1 MPDVGDGILP
11 PFPAES
17 RDKLRLYNCKLR
29 EKPAMTEVPKPPG
42 THNRGSRLSPSKRA
56 GVTTLTQESHVRG
69 CIPTG
74 QSAAKPL
81 SPLRECG
88 RFRDYNQLGASLR
101 YSPLPP
107 VTAQQKY
114 RGVASPRGMLDPSKF
129 RVKCRGEAQDGTT
142 GPAPAVIPA
151 LIAYVKVVAVKTLVV
166 GIRSSE
172 ATRRTSGQLPFRGT
186 RGAFAG
192 RLALAKRASDCP

>member
-1 MPDVGDGILP
+1 M
-11 PFPAES
+11 
-17 RDKLRLYNCKLR
+17 
-29 EKPAMTEVPKPPG
+29 
-42 THNRGSRLSPSKRA
+42 
-56 GVTTLTQESHVRG
+56 
-69 CIPTG
+69 
-74 QSAAKPL
+74 
-81 SPLRECG
+81 
-88 RFRDYNQLGASLR
+88 LG
-101 YSPLPP
+101 
-107 VTAQQKY
+107 
-114 RGVASPRGMLDPSKF
+114 PSKF

-192 RLALAKRASDCP
+192 GRALAKRASDCPFTGHRAILPRGGFVRSDEPLTMIKPEGSMRVIRQVRSSMV